1 MKMYSGTEVDFVIE
15 AIKGAVTELQ
25 MIEFDNDW
33 FVSQVIDDLDE
44 ALAILQDKDV
54 NDESTMLGSRDE
66 RS

>member
-54 NDESTMLGSRDE
+54 NDESTMLGSGDE